1 MPKKK
6 LLIFC
11 EKINNFKGVFLMLK
25 KIYLWTILIVLFLSL
40 TCITNAATPKD
51 ALVIGANTEIFITND
66 PGVSF
71 EVLPNAIV
79 QNIYAKLVSVVVKDK
94 QFITVPGLAE
104 SWEVAPDGKTWTF
117 HLRKGLVFADG
128 DPLKAD
134 AVVYSFQRVLKLQ
147 KSPCWLF
154 SDVLGLTEENITA
167 PDDYTVKIITNGAP
181 SNVVLTMVGNTLSG
195 VLNPRIVKEH
205 EIDGDMGQAWLTDHS
220 AGAGPY
226 VLDVW
231 DRKIKVVLKANE
243 NYWSGAP
250 KIKTVILQDI
260 PEATDQ
266 LLLLKKGDI
275 DIAWDLTSE
284 QANSLKGGPDV
295 SIVTTPAQTDEYVGM
310 NAGWGPFKDVRVR
323 QAVKYAIDYNA
334 IIDKV
339 MTGFA
344 INNQQFLPVGYF
356 GYVENNPYYQDIE
369 KAKTLMAEA
378 GYADGFDVEI
388 VTNTTERRE
397 TEAVVVQ
404 ENLAKIGIR
413 ATINMMQASQMYA
426 KFREQG
432 LQMIIAGW
440 GVDYPDADALSNP
453 FANYRVKQL
462 AWRCVWYDDYAADL
476 AEAAGKETN
485 EDRRFQ
491 MYQDL
496 TNYWHI
502 YGPFAMMY
510 QTIQFWG
517 VRNEVKNYDKAAEGY
532 SVHYDLT
539 EVFK

>member
-1 MPKKK
+1 M
-6 LLIFC
+6 
-11 EKINNFKGVFLMLK
+11 
-25 KIYLWTILIVLFLSL
+25 YLWTILIVLFLSL
-40 TCITNAATPKD
+40 TCMTNATTPKD
-51 ALVIGANTEIFITND
+51 ALVMGANTEIFITND
-66 PGVSF
+66 PGVTF

-79 QNIYAKLVSVVVKDK
+79 QNIYAKLVNVVVKDN

-154 SDVLGLTEENITA
+154 SDVLGLTEESIAA
-167 PDDYTVKIITNGAP
+167 PDDYTVKIVTNGAP

-195 VLNPRIVKEH
+195 VLNPKVVKEH
-205 EIDGDMGQAWLTDHS
+205 EVDGDMGQTWLMDHS

-226 VLDVW
+226 VLEEW

-243 NYWSGAP
+243 NYWRGAP
-250 KIKTVILQDI
+250 KIKTIILQDV
-260 PEATDQ
+260 PEPTDQ

-275 DIAWDLTSE
+275 DVAWDLTAE

-295 SIVTTPAQTDEYVGM
+295 SIVTTPGQSDEYVGM

-388 VTNTTERRE
+388 VTNTTERRK

-413 ATINMMQASQMYA
+413 ATINMMQASQMYD
-426 KFREQG
+426 KFRQQG
-432 LQMIIAGW
+432 LQMIVAGW

-462 AWRCVWYDDYAADL
+462 AWRCVWYDDYAANL
-476 AEAAGKETN
+476 TEAASKEIN

-510 QTIQFWG
+510 QPIQFWG

-539 EVFK
+539 EVYK

>member
-1 MPKKK
+1 
-6 LLIFC
+6 
-11 EKINNFKGVFLMLK
+11 
-25 KIYLWTILIVLFLSL
+25 LFLSL
-40 TCITNAATPKD
+40 TCLTNATTPKD

-71 EVLPNAIV
+71 EVLPNAMV

-154 SDVLGLTEENITA
+154 SDVLGLTEESIAA
-167 PDDYTVKIITNGAP
+167 PDDYTVKIVTNGAP

-195 VLNPRIVKEH
+195 VLNPRVVKEH
-205 EIDGDMGQAWLTDHS
+205 EVDGDMGQAWLMDHS

-226 VLDVW
+226 NLEEW

-243 NYWSGAP
+243 NYWRGAP

-260 PEATDQ
+260 PEPTDQ

-275 DIAWDLTSE
+275 DVAWDLTAE

-295 SIVTTPAQTDEYVGM
+295 SIVTTPGQSDEYVGM

-388 VTNTTERRE
+388 VTNTTERRK

-413 ATINMMQASQMYA
+413 ATINLMQASQMYA

-432 LQMIIAGW
+432 LQIIVAGW

-476 AEAAGKETN
+476 TEAASKEIN

-510 QTIQFWG
+510 QPIQFWG

-539 EVFK
+539 EVYK

>member
-1 MPKKK
+1 
-6 LLIFC
+6 
-11 EKINNFKGVFLMLK
+11 MLK
-25 KIYLWTILIVLFLSL
+25 KTFLWAILMVLFLSL
-40 TCITNAATPKD
+40 TCLTNASTPKD

-79 QNIYAKLVSVVVKDK
+79 QNIYAKLVNVVVKDN
-94 QFITVPGLAE
+94 QFTTEPGLAE
-104 SWEVAPDGKTWTF
+104 SWEVAPDGKNWTF
-117 HLRKGLVFADG
+117 HLRKGLIFADG
-128 DPLKAD
+128 DPLTAD

-154 SDVLGLTEENITA
+154 SDVLGLTEESITA
-167 PDDYTVKIITNGAP
+167 PDDYTVKVVTNGAP
-181 SNVVLTMVGNTLSG
+181 SNIVLTMMGNTLSG

-205 EIDGDMGQAWLTDHS
+205 EVDGDMGQAWLTDHS

-226 VLDVW
+226 NLDVW

-243 NYWSGAP
+243 NYWKGAP
-250 KIKTVILQDI
+250 EIKTVILQDI
-260 PEATDQ
+260 PEPTDQ

-275 DIAWDLTSE
+275 DVAWDLTAE

-295 SIVTTPAQTDEYVGM
+295 SVVTTPSQSDEYVGM

-369 KAKTLMAEA
+369 KAKALMAEA
-378 GYADGFDVEI
+378 GYADGFDVEL

-404 ENLAKIGIR
+404 ENLAKIGVR
-413 ATINMMQASQMYA
+413 ATVNLMQASQMYA

-432 LQMIIAGW
+432 LQMIVAGW
-440 GVDYPDADALSNP
+440 GVDYPDADALSHP

-462 AWRCVWYDDYAADL
+462 AWRCAWYDDYAANL
-476 AEAAGKETN
+476 AEAAGKEIN

-510 QTIQFWG
+510 QPIQFWG

>member
-1 MPKKK
+1 M
-6 LLIFC
+6 
-11 EKINNFKGVFLMLK
+11 
-25 KIYLWTILIVLFLSL
+25 
-40 TCITNAATPKD
+40 
-51 ALVIGANTEIFITND
+51 VIGANTEIFITND

-94 QFITVPGLAE
+94 QFITIPGLAE
-104 SWEVAPDGKTWTF
+104 SWEVASDGKTWTF

-134 AVVYSFQRVLKLQ
+134 SVVYSFQRVLKLQ

-154 SDVLGLTEENITA
+154 SDVLGLTEESITA

-205 EIDGDMGQAWLTDHS
+205 EVDGDMGQAWLTDHS

-226 VLDVW
+226 NLDVW

-243 NYWSGAP
+243 NYWRGAP

-260 PEATDQ
+260 PEPTDQ

-275 DIAWDLTSE
+275 DIAWDLTAE
-284 QANSLKGGPDV
+284 QANSLKDSPDV
-295 SIVTTPAQTDEYVGM
+295 SIVTTPGQSDEYVGM

-378 GYADGFDVEI
+378 GYADGFDVEL
-388 VTNTTERRE
+388 VTNTTEDRK

-413 ATINMMQASQMYA
+413 ATINLMQASQMYA

-453 FANYRVKQL
+453 FANHRVKQL
-462 AWRCVWYDDYAADL
+462 AWRCAWIDDYAANL
-476 AEAAGKETN
+476 TEAAAKEIN

-510 QTIQFWG
+510 QPIQFWG
-517 VRNEVKNYDKAAEGY
+517 VRNEVKNYDIAAEGY
-532 SVHYDLT
+532 SVHFDLT
-539 EVFK
+539 EVYK

>member
-1 MPKKK
+1 MFKK
-6 LLIFC
+6 
-11 EKINNFKGVFLMLK
+11 M
-25 KIYLWTILIVLFLSL
+25 YLWTILIVLFLSL
-40 TCITNAATPKD
+40 TCITNATTPKD

-104 SWEVAPDGKTWTF
+104 SWEVASDGKTWTF

-167 PDDYTVKIITNGAP
+167 PDDYTVKIVTNGAP

-195 VLNPRIVKEH
+195 VLNPKVVQEH
-205 EIDGDMGQAWLTDHS
+205 EVDGDMGQAWLTDHS

-226 VLDVW
+226 VLEEW

-243 NYWSGAP
+243 NYWRGAP
-250 KIKTVILQDI
+250 KIKTVILQDT
-260 PEATDQ
+260 PEPTDQ

-275 DIAWDLTSE
+275 DIAWDLTAE
-284 QANSLKGGPDV
+284 QANSLKGSPDV
-295 SIVTTPAQTDEYVGM
+295 SIVTTPGQTDEYVGM

-388 VTNTTERRE
+388 VTNTTERRK

-413 ATINMMQASQMYA
+413 ATINLMQASQMYA

-432 LQMIIAGW
+432 LQMIVAGW

-462 AWRCVWYDDYAADL
+462 AWRCVWYDDYAANL
-476 AEAAGKETN
+476 AEAASKEIN

-510 QTIQFWG
+510 QPIEFWG

-539 EVFK
+539 EVYK

>member
-1 MPKKK
+1 
-6 LLIFC
+6 
-11 EKINNFKGVFLMLK
+11 MLK

-40 TCITNAATPKD
+40 TCMTNASTPKD

-154 SDVLGLTEENITA
+154 SDVLGLTEESITA
-167 PDDYTVKIITNGAP
+167 PDDYTVKIVTNGAP

-205 EIDGDMGQAWLTDHS
+205 EVDGDMGQAWLTDHS

-226 VLDVW
+226 VLEEW

-243 NYWSGAP
+243 NYWRGAP

-260 PEATDQ
+260 PEPTDQ

-275 DIAWDLTSE
+275 DIAWDLTAE
-284 QANSLKGGPDV
+284 QANSLKGSPDV
-295 SIVTTPAQTDEYVGM
+295 SIVTTPGQSDEYVGM

-369 KAKTLMAEA
+369 KAKALMAEA
-378 GYADGFDVEI
+378 GYADGFDVEL

-413 ATINMMQASQMYA
+413 AEINLMQGPQMYE
-426 KFREQG
+426 KFTQQG
-432 LQMIIAGW
+432 LQMIVAGW
-440 GVDYPDADALSNP
+440 GVDYPDADALSHP

-462 AWRCVWYDDYAADL
+462 AWRCAWIDDYAADL
-476 AEAAGKETN
+476 TEAASKEIN

-510 QTIQFWG
+510 QPIQFWG
-517 VRNEVKNYDKAAEGY
+517 VRNEVKNYDIAAEGY
-532 SVHYDLT
+532 SVHFDLT
-539 EVFK
+539 EVYK

>member
-1 MPKKK
+1 
-6 LLIFC
+6 
-11 EKINNFKGVFLMLK
+11 MLK
-25 KIYLWTILIVLFLSL
+25 KMYLWTILILLFLSL
-40 TCITNAATPKD
+40 TCLTNATTPKD

-66 PGVSF
+66 PGVTF
-71 EVLPNAIV
+71 EVLPNAMV
-79 QNIYAKLVSVVVKDK
+79 QNIYAKLVNVVVKDN

-154 SDVLGLTEENITA
+154 SDVLGLTEESIAA
-167 PDDYTVKIITNGAP
+167 PDDYTVKIVTNGAP

-195 VLNPRIVKEH
+195 VLNPRVVKEH
-205 EIDGDMGQAWLTDHS
+205 EVDGDMGQAWLMDHS

-226 VLDVW
+226 NLEEW

-243 NYWSGAP
+243 NYWRGAP

-260 PEATDQ
+260 PEPTDQ

-275 DIAWDLTSE
+275 DVAWDLTAE

-295 SIVTTPAQTDEYVGM
+295 SIVTTPGQSDEYVGM

-388 VTNTTERRE
+388 VTNTTERRK

-413 ATINMMQASQMYA
+413 ATINLMQASQMYA

-432 LQMIIAGW
+432 LQIIVAGW

-476 AEAAGKETN
+476 TEAASKEIN

-510 QTIQFWG
+510 QPIQFWG

-539 EVFK
+539 EVYK

>member
-1 MPKKK
+1 
-6 LLIFC
+6 
-11 EKINNFKGVFLMLK
+11 MLK

-40 TCITNAATPKD
+40 TCMTNAATPKD

-79 QNIYAKLVSVVVKDK
+79 QNIYAKLVNVLVKDN

-154 SDVLGLTEENITA
+154 SDVLGLTEESITA
-167 PDDYTVKIITNGAP
+167 PDDYTVKVVTNGAP
-181 SNVVLTMVGNTLSG
+181 SNVVLTMMGNTLSG

-205 EIDGDMGQAWLTDHS
+205 EVEGDMGQAWLTDHS

-226 VLDVW
+226 NLDVW

-243 NYWSGAP
+243 NYWKGAP
-250 KIKTVILQDI
+250 QIKTVILQDI
-260 PEATDQ
+260 PEPTDQ

-275 DIAWDLTSE
+275 DVAWDLTAE

-295 SIVTTPAQTDEYVGM
+295 SIVTTPGQSDEYVGM

-378 GYADGFDVEI
+378 GYADGFDVEL

-432 LQMIIAGW
+432 LQMIVAGW
-440 GVDYPDADALSNP
+440 GVDYPDADALSHP

-462 AWRCVWYDDYAADL
+462 AWRCVWYDDYAANL
-476 AEAAGKETN
+476 AEAAGKEIN
-485 EDRRFQ
+485 EDKRFQ

-510 QTIQFWG
+510 QPIQFWG

-532 SVHYDLT
+532 SVHFDLT
-539 EVFK
+539 EIYK

>member
-1 MPKKK
+1 
-6 LLIFC
+6 
-11 EKINNFKGVFLMLK
+11 MLK
-25 KIYLWTILIVLFLSL
+25 KMYLWTILIVLFLSL
-40 TCITNAATPKD
+40 TCLTNATTPKD

-66 PGVSF
+66 PGVTF
-71 EVLPNAIV
+71 EVLPNAMV
-79 QNIYAKLVSVVVKDK
+79 QNIYAKLVNVVVKDN

-154 SDVLGLTEENITA
+154 SDVLGLTEESIAA
-167 PDDYTVKIITNGAP
+167 PDDYTVKIVTNGAP

-195 VLNPRIVKEH
+195 VLNPRVVKEH
-205 EIDGDMGQAWLTDHS
+205 EVDGDMGQAWLMDHS

-226 VLDVW
+226 NLEEW

-243 NYWSGAP
+243 NYWRGAP

-260 PEATDQ
+260 PEPTDQ

-275 DIAWDLTSE
+275 DVAWDLTAE

-295 SIVTTPAQTDEYVGM
+295 SIVTTPGQSDEYVGM

-388 VTNTTERRE
+388 VTNTTERRK

-413 ATINMMQASQMYA
+413 ATINLMQASQMYA

-432 LQMIIAGW
+432 LQIIVAGW

-476 AEAAGKETN
+476 TEAASKEIN

-510 QTIQFWG
+510 QPIQFWG

-539 EVFK
+539 EVYK

>member
-1 MPKKK
+1 
-6 LLIFC
+6 
-11 EKINNFKGVFLMLK
+11 MLK
-25 KIYLWTILIVLFLSL
+25 KMYLWTILIVLLLSL
-40 TCITNAATPKD
+40 TCITNATTPKD
-51 ALVIGANTEIFITND
+51 ALVMGANTEIFITND

-79 QNIYAKLVSVVVKDK
+79 QNIYAKLVNVVVKDK

-154 SDVLGLTEENITA
+154 SDVLGLTEESIAA

-181 SNVVLTMVGNTLSG
+181 SNVVLTMMGNTLSG
-195 VLNPRIVKEH
+195 VLNPKVVQEH
-205 EIDGDMGQAWLTDHS
+205 EVDGDMGQVWLMDHS

-226 VLDVW
+226 NLEEW
-231 DRKIKVVLKANE
+231 DRKIKVVLKANK
-243 NYWSGAP
+243 NYWQGEP
-250 KIKTVILQDI
+250 RIKTIILQDI
-260 PEATDQ
+260 PEPTDQ

-275 DIAWDLTSE
+275 DVAWDLTAE

-295 SIVTTPAQTDEYVGM
+295 SVVTTPGQSDEYVGM

-388 VTNTTERRE
+388 VTNTTERRK

-413 ATINMMQASQMYA
+413 ATINLMQASQMYA

-432 LQMIIAGW
+432 LQIIVAGW

-476 AEAAGKETN
+476 TEAASKEIN

-510 QTIQFWG
+510 QPIQFWG

-532 SVHYDLT
+532 SVHYDLR

>member
-1 MPKKK
+1 
-6 LLIFC
+6 
-11 EKINNFKGVFLMLK
+11 MLK
-25 KIYLWTILIVLFLSL
+25 KMYLWTILIVLFLSL
-40 TCITNAATPKD
+40 TCLTNATTPKD

-71 EVLPNAIV
+71 EVLPNAMV

-154 SDVLGLTEENITA
+154 SDVLGLTEESIAA
-167 PDDYTVKIITNGAP
+167 PDDYTVKIVTNGAP

-195 VLNPRIVKEH
+195 VLNPRVVKEH
-205 EIDGDMGQAWLTDHS
+205 EVDGDMGQAWLMDHS

-226 VLDVW
+226 NLEEW

-243 NYWSGAP
+243 NYWRGAP

-260 PEATDQ
+260 PEPTDQ

-275 DIAWDLTSE
+275 DVAWDLTAE

-295 SIVTTPAQTDEYVGM
+295 SIVTTPGQSDEYVGM

-388 VTNTTERRE
+388 VTNTTERRK

-413 ATINMMQASQMYA
+413 ATINLMQASQMYA

-432 LQMIIAGW
+432 LQIIVAGW

-476 AEAAGKETN
+476 TEAASKEIN

-510 QTIQFWG
+510 QPIQFWG

-539 EVFK
+539 EVYK

>member
-1 MPKKK
+1 
-6 LLIFC
+6 
-11 EKINNFKGVFLMLK
+11 MLK
-25 KIYLWTILIVLFLSL
+25 KMYLWTILIVLLLSL
-40 TCITNAATPKD
+40 TCITNATTPKD

-154 SDVLGLTEENITA
+154 SDVLGLTEESIAA

-181 SNVVLTMVGNTLSG
+181 SNVVLTMMGNTLSG
-195 VLNPRIVKEH
+195 VLNPKVVQEH
-205 EIDGDMGQAWLTDHS
+205 EVDGDMGQVWLMDHS

-226 VLDVW
+226 NLEEW
-231 DRKIKVVLKANE
+231 DRKIKVVLKANK
-243 NYWSGAP
+243 NYWQGEP
-250 KIKTVILQDI
+250 RIKTIILQDI
-260 PEATDQ
+260 PEPTDQ

-275 DIAWDLTSE
+275 DIAWDLTAE
-284 QANSLKGGPDV
+284 QANSLKGSPDV
-295 SIVTTPAQTDEYVGM
+295 SIVTTPGQSDEYVGM

-388 VTNTTERRE
+388 VTNTTERRK

-413 ATINMMQASQMYA
+413 ATINLMQASQMYA

-432 LQMIIAGW
+432 LQIIVAGW

-476 AEAAGKETN
+476 TEAASKEIN
-485 EDRRFQ
+485 EDKRFQ

-510 QTIQFWG
+510 QPIQFWG

>member
-1 MPKKK
+1 
-6 LLIFC
+6 
-11 EKINNFKGVFLMLK
+11 MLK
-25 KIYLWTILIVLFLSL
+25 KMYLWTILIVLFLSL
-40 TCITNAATPKD
+40 TCMTNAATPKD
-51 ALVIGANTEIFITND
+51 ALVMGANTEIFITCD
-66 PGVSF
+66 PGISF

-154 SDVLGLTEENITA
+154 SDVLGLTEESITA
-167 PDDYTVKIITNGAP
+167 PDDYTVKIVTNGAP
-181 SNVVLTMVGNTLSG
+181 SNVVLTMMGNTLSG
-195 VLNPRIVKEH
+195 VLNPRVVKEH
-205 EIDGDMGQAWLTDHS
+205 EVDGDMGQVWLMDHS

-226 VLDVW
+226 NLEEW

-243 NYWSGAP
+243 NYWRGAP
-250 KIKTVILQDI
+250 KIKTIILQDV
-260 PEATDQ
+260 PEPTDQ

-275 DIAWDLTSE
+275 DIAWDLTAE

-295 SIVTTPAQTDEYVGM
+295 SIVTTPGQTDEYVGM

-388 VTNTTERRE
+388 VTNTTETRK

-413 ATINMMQASQMYA
+413 ATINLMQASQMYA

-432 LQMIIAGW
+432 LQMIVAGW

-476 AEAAGKETN
+476 TEAASKEIN

-510 QTIQFWG
+510 QPIQFWG
-517 VRNEVKNYDKAAEGY
+517 VRNEVKNYDIAAEGY

>member
-1 MPKKK
+1 
-6 LLIFC
+6 
-11 EKINNFKGVFLMLK
+11 MLK
-25 KIYLWTILIVLFLSL
+25 KMYLWTILIVLLLSL
-40 TCITNAATPKD
+40 TCITNATTPKD

-154 SDVLGLTEENITA
+154 SDVLGLTEESITA
-167 PDDYTVKIITNGAP
+167 PDDYTVKVVTNGAP
-181 SNVVLTMVGNTLSG
+181 SNVVLTMMGNTLSG
-195 VLNPRIVKEH
+195 VLNPRVVKEH
-205 EIDGDMGQAWLTDHS
+205 EVDGDMGQVWLMDHS

-226 VLDVW
+226 NLEEW

-243 NYWSGAP
+243 NYWRGAP
-250 KIKTVILQDI
+250 KIKTVILQDV
-260 PEATDQ
+260 PEPTDQ

-275 DIAWDLTSE
+275 DVAWDLTAE

-295 SIVTTPAQTDEYVGM
+295 SIVTTPGQSDEYVGM

-388 VTNTTERRE
+388 VTNTTERRK

-413 ATINMMQASQMYA
+413 ATINLMQASQMYD
-426 KFREQG
+426 KFRQQG
-432 LQMIIAGW
+432 LQIIVAGW
-440 GVDYPDADALSNP
+440 GVDYPDADALANP

-476 AEAAGKETN
+476 VEAASKEIN
-485 EDRRFQ
+485 EDKRFQ

-510 QTIQFWG
+510 QPIQFWG
-517 VRNEVKNYDKAAEGY
+517 VRNEVKNYGKAAEGY

-539 EVFK
+539 EVYK

>member
-1 MPKKK
+1 
-6 LLIFC
+6 
-11 EKINNFKGVFLMLK
+11 MLK

-94 QFITVPGLAE
+94 QFITIPGLAE
-104 SWEVAPDGKTWTF
+104 SWEVASDGKTWTF

-134 AVVYSFQRVLKLQ
+134 SVVYSFQRVLKLQ

-154 SDVLGLTEENITA
+154 SDVLGLTEESITA

-205 EIDGDMGQAWLTDHS
+205 EVDGDMGQAWLTDHS

-226 VLDVW
+226 NLDVW

-243 NYWSGAP
+243 NYWKGAP
-250 KIKTVILQDI
+250 EIKTVILQDI
-260 PEATDQ
+260 PEPTDQ

-275 DIAWDLTSE
+275 DIAWDLTAE
-284 QANSLKGGPDV
+284 QANSLKDSPDV
-295 SIVTTPAQTDEYVGM
+295 SIVTTPGQSDEYVGM

-369 KAKTLMAEA
+369 KAKALMAEA
-378 GYADGFDVEI
+378 GYADGFDVEL

-413 ATINMMQASQMYA
+413 ATINLMQASQMYA

-453 FANYRVKQL
+453 FANHRVKQL
-462 AWRCVWYDDYAADL
+462 AWRCAWIDDYAANL
-476 AEAAGKETN
+476 TEAAAKEIN

-510 QTIQFWG
+510 QPIEFWG

>member
-1 MPKKK
+1 M
-6 LLIFC
+6 
-11 EKINNFKGVFLMLK
+11 
-25 KIYLWTILIVLFLSL
+25 YLWTILIVLFLSL
-40 TCITNAATPKD
+40 TCLTNATTPKD

-66 PGVSF
+66 PGVTF
-71 EVLPNAIV
+71 EVLPNAMV
-79 QNIYAKLVSVVVKDK
+79 QNIYAKLVNVVVKDN

-154 SDVLGLTEENITA
+154 SDVLGLTEESIAA
-167 PDDYTVKIITNGAP
+167 PDDYTVKIVTNGAP

-195 VLNPRIVKEH
+195 VLNPRVVKEH
-205 EIDGDMGQAWLTDHS
+205 EVDGDMGQAWLMDHS

-226 VLDVW
+226 NLEEW

-243 NYWSGAP
+243 NYWRGAP

-260 PEATDQ
+260 PEPTDQ

-275 DIAWDLTSE
+275 DVAWDLTAE

-295 SIVTTPAQTDEYVGM
+295 SIVTTPGQSDEYVGM

-388 VTNTTERRE
+388 VTNTTERRK

-413 ATINMMQASQMYA
+413 ATINLMQASQMYA

-432 LQMIIAGW
+432 LQIIVAGW

-476 AEAAGKETN
+476 TEAASKEIN

-510 QTIQFWG
+510 QPIQFWG

-539 EVFK
+539 EVYK

>member
-1 MPKKK
+1 M
-6 LLIFC
+6 
-11 EKINNFKGVFLMLK
+11 
-25 KIYLWTILIVLFLSL
+25 YLWTILIVLFLSL
-40 TCITNAATPKD
+40 TCLTNATTPKD

-66 PGVSF
+66 PGVTF
-71 EVLPNAIV
+71 EVLPNAMV

-154 SDVLGLTEENITA
+154 SDVLGLTEESIAA
-167 PDDYTVKIITNGAP
+167 PDDYTVKIVTNGAP

-195 VLNPRIVKEH
+195 VLNPRVVKEH
-205 EIDGDMGQAWLTDHS
+205 EVDGDMGQAWLMDHS

-226 VLDVW
+226 NLEEW

-243 NYWSGAP
+243 NYWRGAP

-260 PEATDQ
+260 PEPTDQ

-275 DIAWDLTSE
+275 DVAWDLTAE

-295 SIVTTPAQTDEYVGM
+295 SIVTTPGQSDEYVGM

-388 VTNTTERRE
+388 VTNTTERRK

-413 ATINMMQASQMYA
+413 ATINLMQASQMYA

-432 LQMIIAGW
+432 LQIIVAGW

-476 AEAAGKETN
+476 TEAASKEIN

-510 QTIQFWG
+510 QPIQFWG

-539 EVFK
+539 EVYK

>member
-1 MPKKK
+1 
-6 LLIFC
+6 
-11 EKINNFKGVFLMLK
+11 MLK
-25 KIYLWTILIVLFLSL
+25 KMYLWTILIVLFLSL
-40 TCITNAATPKD
+40 TCLTNATTPKD

-66 PGVSF
+66 PGVTF
-71 EVLPNAIV
+71 EVLPNAMV

-154 SDVLGLTEENITA
+154 SDVLGLTEESIAA
-167 PDDYTVKIITNGAP
+167 PDDYTVKIVTNGAP

-195 VLNPRIVKEH
+195 VLNPRVVKEH
-205 EIDGDMGQAWLTDHS
+205 EVDGDMGQAWLMDHS

-226 VLDVW
+226 NLEEW

-243 NYWSGAP
+243 NYWRGAP

-260 PEATDQ
+260 PEPTDQ

-275 DIAWDLTSE
+275 DVAWDLTAE

-295 SIVTTPAQTDEYVGM
+295 SIVTTPGQSDEYVGM

-388 VTNTTERRE
+388 VTNTTERRK

-413 ATINMMQASQMYA
+413 ATINLMQASQMYA

-432 LQMIIAGW
+432 LQIIVAGW

-476 AEAAGKETN
+476 TEAASKEIN

-510 QTIQFWG
+510 QPIQFWG

-539 EVFK
+539 EVYK

>member
-1 MPKKK
+1 M
-6 LLIFC
+6 
-11 EKINNFKGVFLMLK
+11 
-25 KIYLWTILIVLFLSL
+25 YLWTILIVLFLSL
-40 TCITNAATPKD
+40 TCLTNATTPKD

-71 EVLPNAIV
+71 EVLPNAMV
-79 QNIYAKLVSVVVKDK
+79 QNIYAKLVNVVVKDN

-154 SDVLGLTEENITA
+154 SDVLGLTEESIAA
-167 PDDYTVKIITNGAP
+167 PDDYTVKIVTNGAP

-195 VLNPRIVKEH
+195 VLNPRVVKEH
-205 EIDGDMGQAWLTDHS
+205 EVDGDMGQAWLMDHS

-226 VLDVW
+226 NLEEW

-243 NYWSGAP
+243 NYWRGAP

-260 PEATDQ
+260 PEPTDQ

-275 DIAWDLTSE
+275 DVAWDLTAE

-295 SIVTTPAQTDEYVGM
+295 SIVTTPGQSDEYVGM

-388 VTNTTERRE
+388 VTNTTERRK

-413 ATINMMQASQMYA
+413 ATINLMQASQMYA

-432 LQMIIAGW
+432 LQIIVAGW

-476 AEAAGKETN
+476 TEAASKEIN

-510 QTIQFWG
+510 QPIQFWG

-539 EVFK
+539 EVYK

>member
-1 MPKKK
+1 M
-6 LLIFC
+6 
-11 EKINNFKGVFLMLK
+11 
-25 KIYLWTILIVLFLSL
+25 YLWTILILLFLSL
-40 TCITNAATPKD
+40 TCLTNATTPKD

-71 EVLPNAIV
+71 EVLPNAMV

-154 SDVLGLTEENITA
+154 SDVLGLTEESIAA
-167 PDDYTVKIITNGAP
+167 PDDYTVKIVTNGAP

-195 VLNPRIVKEH
+195 VLNPRVVKEH
-205 EIDGDMGQAWLTDHS
+205 EVDGDMGQAWLMDHS

-226 VLDVW
+226 NLEEW

-243 NYWSGAP
+243 NYWRGAP

-260 PEATDQ
+260 PEPTDQ

-275 DIAWDLTSE
+275 DVAWDLTAE

-295 SIVTTPAQTDEYVGM
+295 SIVTTPGQSDEYVGM

-388 VTNTTERRE
+388 VTNTTERRK

-413 ATINMMQASQMYA
+413 ATINLMQASQMYA

-432 LQMIIAGW
+432 LQIIVAGW

-476 AEAAGKETN
+476 TEAASKEIN

-510 QTIQFWG
+510 QPIQFWG

-539 EVFK
+539 EVYK